1 MVLNCCK
8 TAGERFFLGPSMEP
22 RGPFAECRADGPF
35 AARGCCE
42 WGGHLGPGRVLV
54 AVALR
59 RDPQAGPRESGLL
72 PQSNRSVSHSAPLSH
87 PPSPRPPLPWR
98 WMMSLYGAASE
109 SVPVSF
115 TPNPHAVRHGNSA
128 LPVLHREPE
137 DLAYSLPPSAPGTAL
152 PPRRCCPTCTARCS
166 ALTASPSSPLPLTR
180 YPMSTPLPPDLT
192 AKFSLLTAQQ
202 SNSLCLDL

>member
-1 MVLNCCK
+1 MSPLVANMVLSFCK
-8 TAGERFFLGPSMEP
+8 TAGERFFSAHY
-22 RGPFAECRADGPF
+22 PFRA
-35 AARGCCE
+35 A
-42 WGGHLGPGRVLV
+42 HVLSV
-54 AVALR
+54 TRTAHFVR
-59 RDPQAGPRESGLL
+59 RYPQASGGLL
-72 PQSNRSVSHSAPLSH
+72 PRPFARRSAEPLGQPLSRSAPLSH

-115 TPNPHAVRHGNSA
+115 IPNPHAVRHGNSA

-137 DLAYSLPPSAPGTAL
+137 DLAYSLPPSASGTAL